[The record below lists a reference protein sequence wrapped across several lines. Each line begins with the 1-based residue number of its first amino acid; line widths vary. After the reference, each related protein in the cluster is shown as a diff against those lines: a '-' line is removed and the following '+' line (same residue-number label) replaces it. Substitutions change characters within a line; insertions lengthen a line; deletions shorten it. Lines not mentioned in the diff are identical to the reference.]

1 MLMVAINWS
10 FNTVTANHSYYTY
23 SDGGGPASSSK
34 SKTSTRSSRIH
45 KSIVSNSFA
54 ALKMDVYDS
63 LHLEEAG
70 LSKKAFTMALESMGK
85 LLKTRTVRDDIISI
99 ADFTQPSVNKRLYVI
114 DLSNYQLLFNTLVA
128 HGHRSGTEY
137 AESFSNRNSSNKS
150 SLGMYITGET
160 YEGSNGYS
168 LKLIGTQ
175 KGVNDHALRRGI
187 VLHGADYVSDQYAAG
202 QGYIGRSWGCP
213 AVPLDVCQPLI
224 DEVKDGTCLYI
235 YHPSLGYHK
244 ATAKSKKK
252 PATAAK
258 RK

>member
-1 MLMVAINWS
+1 
-10 FNTVTANHSYYTY
+10 
-23 SDGGGPASSSK
+23 
-34 SKTSTRSSRIH
+34 
-45 KSIVSNSFA
+45 
-54 ALKMDVYDS
+54 MDVYDS
-63 LHLEEAG
+63 LHLEDAG

-85 LLKTRTVRDDIISI
+85 LLKARGVRDDILSI
-99 ADFTQPSVNKRLYVI
+99 VDFSQPSINKRLYVI

-128 HGHRSGTEY
+128 HGHRSGTDY
-137 AESFSNRNSSNKS
+137 AQSFSNRNSSNKS

-168 LKLIGTQ
+168 LKLIGLQ

-187 VLHGADYVSDQYAAG
+187 VLHGADYVSDEYAADHA

-244 ATAKSKKK
+244 AHSKSKKK
-252 PATAAK
+252 PVTAK
-258 RK
+258 HK